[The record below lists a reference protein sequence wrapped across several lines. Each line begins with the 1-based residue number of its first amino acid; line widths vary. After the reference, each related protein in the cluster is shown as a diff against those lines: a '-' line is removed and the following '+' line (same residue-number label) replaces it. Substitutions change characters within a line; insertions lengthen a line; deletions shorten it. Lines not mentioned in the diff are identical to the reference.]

1 MTTLQ
6 DYLGSLV
13 RDLNHARV
21 IADVETAN
29 IAKMYV
35 EHDLLKHF
43 SIPRMKIQDTELTI
57 PIAIDELDTVVEK
70 DYQPIDNKR
79 FYTKTYNEIKNV
91 FQVSSF
97 NREVSGPLR
106 KEIYQKIDSLEKALK
121 GGESIQVS
129 LESFTEEVSNVTIDI
144 IAQNKKEREVFEK
157 ALEYNKAN
165 NGVQIKE
172 SLRTALIAYLKPE
185 IKPREVTGRIEDAQI
200 TVESDKLK
208 EKRPESLVYIKMKI
222 TEESMEWQ
230 TMEDADGN
238 IVAKLMAE

>member
-1 MTTLQ
+1 MPTLK

-29 IAKMYV
+29 IAKMYA

-57 PIAIDELDTVVEK
+57 PVAIDELDSSVEK
-70 DYQPIDNKR
+70 DYQPIDNKA
-79 FYTKTYNEIKNV
+79 FYARTYAEIKSV
-91 FQVSSF
+91 FKVPSF
-97 NREVSGPLR
+97 SRDISTSLR
-106 KEIYQKIDSLEKALK
+106 KAIYSHVDALEKSIKSGAAIKLSLDDFSETVSDVALETIVSNKKGRIVFDEALK
-121 GGESIQVS
+121 SRAVNDDQV
-129 LESFTEEVSNVTIDI
+129 
-144 IAQNKKEREVFEK
+144 KKMLV
-157 ALEYNKAN
+157 AN
-165 NGVQIKE
+165 LTK
-172 SLRTALIAYLKPE
+172 YLQAE
-185 IKPREVTGRIEDAQI
+185 IKPREVTGKIENAQI

-208 EKRPESLVYIKMKI
+208 DKKPESLVYIKMKI

-238 IVAKLMAE
+238 IVAKLMVE